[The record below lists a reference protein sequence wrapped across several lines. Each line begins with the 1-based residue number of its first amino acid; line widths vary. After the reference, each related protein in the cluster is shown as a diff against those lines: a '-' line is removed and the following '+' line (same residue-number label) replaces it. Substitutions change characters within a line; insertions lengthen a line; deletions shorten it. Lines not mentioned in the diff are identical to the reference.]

1 MKKEE
6 DVKCINTLNKD
17 AKKNVYQSRRNAEV
31 QPPCERKLLQK
42 IVSEKQNVLKDL
54 DDSIIKMEQ

>member
-1 MKKEE
+1 MYTKVEE
-6 DVKCINTLNKD
+6 IQKF
-17 AKKNVYQSRRNAEV
+17 S
-31 QPPCERKLLQK
+31 PPCERKLLQK